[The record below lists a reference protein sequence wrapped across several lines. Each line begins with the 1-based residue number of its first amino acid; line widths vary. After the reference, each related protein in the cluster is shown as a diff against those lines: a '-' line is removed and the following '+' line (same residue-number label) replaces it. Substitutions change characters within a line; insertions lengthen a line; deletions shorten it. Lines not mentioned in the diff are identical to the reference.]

1 MNYLCSGFQFTCKV
15 SWKIPKKQ
23 INIPIKFDP
32 MKTTDTQTQLLIQ
45 LVGIV
50 AERVNAYLLAAVTL
64 TAGLLLAAAL

>member
-1 MNYLCSGFQFTCKV
+1 
-15 SWKIPKKQ
+15 
-23 INIPIKFDP
+23 

-64 TAGLLLAAAL
+64 TAGFLLAAAL